1 MSIIQSISVTEDVTL
16 VSLQDSPAD
25 IGLISDIFTEIS
37 KNNIDVDM
45 ISQTPPHS
53 HTPNLSFTV
62 SDEDVGKMLEITAKL
77 RDIYP
82 DMKLTLRSG
91 NCKISVFGEEM
102 RGTPGVAAKVF
113 YALSRAKVEVSMITT
128 SEVDISLL
136 VDKHFVE
143 PAIESLE
150 REFNK

>member
-91 NCKISVFGEEM
+91 NCKF
-102 RGTPGVAAKVF
+102 RCLARKCVALP
-113 YALSRAKVEVSMITT
+113 ALR
-128 SEVDISLL
+128 
-136 VDKHFVE
+136 
-143 PAIESLE
+143 
-150 REFNK
+150 

>member
-25 IGLISDIFTEIS
+25 IGLISDLFTEIS

-45 ISQTPPHS
+45 IS

-62 SDEDVGKMLEITAKL
+62 SDEDIGKMLEITAKL

-102 RGTPGVAAKVF
+102 RGTPGVAVKVF
-113 YALSRAKVEVSMITT
+113 YALSRANVEVSMITT